1 MPQGTWGGGGAA
13 CTWRCTFL
21 RARYTRIAHWMEMAA
36 LFSSLCTQSLR
47 LRHNARRAS
56 LPFPRPMPVSA
67 GGRQQAYA
75 ITLQR
80 QTDGVYRQR
89 NEVWMRVDIVIRRSC
104 CRLATV
110 PSIVPALRAQ
120 LPPLPPPPGGAAP
133 PHATRTDCEKSVD
146 RGFRF

>member
-1 MPQGTWGGGGAA
+1 VPQGTGGGGGAA

-36 LFSSLCTQSLR
+36 LFSRLCTQSLR

-56 LPFPRPMPVSA
+56 LPFPRPCLSVPAAGSKPTRTHCSA
-67 GGRQQAYA
+67 R
-75 ITLQR
+75 
-80 QTDGVYRQR
+80 TDGVYRQR

-110 PSIVPALRAQ
+110 PSIVPALPRTA
-120 LPPLPPPPGGAAP
+120 PPLPPPPGGAAP
-133 PHATRTDCEKSVD
+133 PHATRTDCEMSVD